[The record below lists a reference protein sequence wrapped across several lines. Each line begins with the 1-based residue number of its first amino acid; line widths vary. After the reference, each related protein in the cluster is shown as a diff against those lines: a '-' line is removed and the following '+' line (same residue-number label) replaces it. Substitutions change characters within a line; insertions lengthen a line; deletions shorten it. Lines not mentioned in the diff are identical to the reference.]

1 MPLPESN
8 DLRRAKADLI
18 RRLHCAEGHLRG
30 IKVMVERG
38 AECDSI
44 VHQTLAV
51 QAALRKINRIVLKY
65 HFDVCLR
72 RRLQET
78 GVNAAAREKCLEE
91 VLSLFK
97 LLEA

>member
-1 MPLPESN
+1 MPSPVSN
-8 DLRRAKADLI
+8 DLRITEADLI
-18 RRLHCAEGHLRG
+18 RRLQCAEGHLRG
-30 IKVMVERG
+30 IEVMVERG

-51 QAALRKINRIVLKY
+51 QAALREINRIVLKQ
-65 HFDVCLR
+65 HLDVCLR

-78 GVNAAAREKCLEE
+78 GANVAAREKCFEE